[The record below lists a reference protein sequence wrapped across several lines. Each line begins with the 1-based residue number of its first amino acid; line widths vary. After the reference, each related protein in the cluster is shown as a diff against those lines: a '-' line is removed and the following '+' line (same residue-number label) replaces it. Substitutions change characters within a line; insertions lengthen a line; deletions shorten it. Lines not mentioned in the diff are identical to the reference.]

1 MQKLEYIE
9 FEDGIYYQYPRKRAM
24 NILNRPLT
32 DNELGELRYANS
44 LIKYANEL
52 TYYINNDNRYD
63 LIAER
68 DMQLQQA
75 NAMIEK
81 LLDAEYQYAKGGKIS
96 QEDKD
101 RVLDN
106 IDKEGIDYGIREYDE
121 YTDIKDNQFQ
131 KLRKDYIVRAKQLE
145 RQAKKDEYYN
155 DLVDNEGLDYTFT
168 EYVDPEEVE
177 NEELKKKIKAYEKA
191 KDRLLDYLGTRSKV
205 EQVEYL
211 KDDELLVPLRTG
223 IGMFADGG
231 RINIVDEDVKFDK
244 SKYRGALG
252 DFDADGIANIDDA
265 KPLTNTG
272 TQETVEQVQLS
283 KTFNQLLKLKS
294 QLNDTMNMTVDELDE
309 ISPSGAQIY
318 ARTKTPYSILK
329 KLVDKR
335 LTNKELGLTDLV
347 GTTVAVDDLK
357 DLKRVDRAIK
367 GGALGKV
374 VEREDMYANPK
385 AGYRAVHYLIEA
397 DDYIVE
403 VQLKTKR
410 QKELNVLS
418 HDAYKSGN
426 LNEKYLLKLT
436 DLANKADKGNKN
448 AIKEFDTIMKNKNK
462 VVDQLNQSFGFGGE
476 ITRSYDITRESGVGT
491 YAVGGKVSEAGD
503 TDYPSE
509 LLNYAKGGK
518 TDTYVAITLVPKKT
532 AYKGGKGEVYKNME
546 AFYDTINSNE
556 DKYPFVHYISVMDSR
571 KSDPTDISEVRV
583 YMVGEK
589 SGFDKVEKKG
599 LYDLFDLKKSSEK
612 VKKYARGGKT
622 QGYNARLDESLGER
636 TGAEINFEQK
646 RKDRRDES
654 KAMEK
659 ASGKRAYSSVRTMD
673 KGNRMLDHGGMLAQ
687 VGELFDADTEV
698 EYARGGQVSKGIV
711 RNQEENYLLRLAISY
726 SLNRFD
732 NADRDTLDKIYDRI
746 VKFSNNYGKMAQ
758 GGELF
763 DADTEVEYARGG
775 RNKKRDDMFL
785 SKEEHE
791 KAYSGKR
798 KKMRRYKKRKK

>member
-367 GGALGKV
+367 GGALGRV

-448 AIKEFDTIMKNKNK
+448 AIKEFNTIMRNKKK

-503 TDYPSE
+503 TDFPSE
-509 LLNYAKGGK
+509 LLNYAK
-518 TDTYVAITLVPKKT
+518 
-532 AYKGGKGEVYKNME
+532 
-546 AFYDTINSNE
+546 
-556 DKYPFVHYISVMDSR
+556 
-571 KSDPTDISEVRV
+571 
-583 YMVGEK
+583 
-589 SGFDKVEKKG
+589 
-599 LYDLFDLKKSSEK
+599 
-612 VKKYARGGKT
+612 GGKT

-673 KGNRMLDHGGMLAQ
+673 KGNREIGMTQKLKMVEKEARSIEPYPRNDKEAERAYRIAYKRVMGEEML
-687 VGELFDADTEV
+687 
-698 EYARGGQVSKGIV
+698 
-711 RNQEENYLLRLAISY
+711 
-726 SLNRFD
+726 
-732 NADRDTLDKIYDRI
+732 
-746 VKFSNNYGKMAQ
+746 AQ

-763 DADTEVEYARGG
+763 DADTEVQYARGGEVSNQVKQKIRLLKEYGFYNKVPYGDNIFFNVNKGDTIAVLDKTDDGAVELYERADYYDFIGFSGTSELRRHLQDDYEYFEQEYARGG

-798 KKMRRYKKRKK
+798 KKMRTYKKRKK